1 LDRGRLAGTI
11 EAVVLVLALSLLLQQ
26 KPIVV
31 EVVKQPPVTPEITM
45 GEVILS
51 AVGLTGAIMLA
62 AILTGL
68 LVGAVIV
75 YRKRRADAVAPPT
88 DPGHARLRI

>member
-1 LDRGRLAGTI
+1 
-11 EAVVLVLALSLLLQQ
+11 VLSLLLQ

-31 EVVKQPPVTPEITM
+31 EVLKQPPVTPEITM

-51 AVGLTGAIMLA
+51 AVGLIGAIMLA
-62 AILTGL
+62 SIIAGL

-75 YRKRRADAVAPPT
+75 YRKRQADAVAGPT
-88 DPGHARLRI
+88 DPGHAKLRI

>member
-1 LDRGRLAGTI
+1 
-11 EAVVLVLALSLLLQQ
+11 VLFLLQQ

-31 EVVKQPPVTPEITM
+31 EVLKQPPVTPEITM

-51 AVGLTGAIMLA
+51 AVGLLGVTMLA
-62 AILTGL
+62 AILAGL

-75 YRKRRADAVAPPT
+75 YRKRQADALAGPT
-88 DPGHARLRI
+88 DPGHAKLRI

>member
-1 LDRGRLAGTI
+1 M
-11 EAVVLVLALSLLLQQ
+11 LSFLLQ

-31 EVVKQPPVTPEITM
+31 EVLRQPPVTPEISM
-45 GEVILS
+45 GEVIMS
-51 AVGLTGAIMLA
+51 AVGLIGAIMLA
-62 AILTGL
+62 SILAGL

-75 YRKRRADAVAPPT
+75 YRKRQADAVAGPT